1 MKRGFDGVRIVSGRV
16 ITLRHTICLW
26 AQGDIAAVALNVLS
40 REKGKDL
47 HDFDK
52 I

>member
-1 MKRGFDGVRIVSGRV
+1 MTV
-16 ITLRHTICLW
+16 ITPRHTISLW
-26 AQGDIAAVALNVLS
+26 AEGDIAAVALNVLS

>member
-1 MKRGFDGVRIVSGRV
+1 MKRGFDGVKIVSGESDHPP
-16 ITLRHTICLW
+16 HTTCLW
-26 AQGDIAAVALNVLS
+26 AEGDIAALALNVLS